1 MISNLSIRNY
11 IIIEKLDVD
20 FKSGFS
26 VITGETGSGKSMVI
40 GAISLLLGKRADTDV
55 LFSKDKKCVIEAT
68 FDITK
73 LGLKDLFAEN
83 EVDYSDETIVRREIL
98 PEGKSRAFVNDMPVT
113 LAVLKTLT
121 DNFLDL
127 HSQHENLSLTTL
139 PYRLRIV
146 DSAAA
151 TLPLFEDYKQ
161 KYAEYQSLENL
172 LAKKKNELSK
182 ALRDIDY
189 YRFQVQEIENAKL
202 GADDEMDELEA
213 RASMLENAEEIKSAL
228 YDTSNLFD
236 AGEYSASTLL
246 KQMRI
251 NLAKIAKTFKPAE
264 ELENRVESTLVEL
277 SDINDTIGKMLSQ
290 VEVNPQ
296 QLQATNDR
304 IDLLM
309 GLMTKHRVANIAEL
323 KQKYQEY
330 KGFVDNSGNLE
341 DEIADL
347 EKKFSVKEKEVREVA
362 KKLSA
367 KRSSSF
373 AGTQKY
379 VKSMLV
385 DLGMPHAEFEIA
397 NEITELSPNGIDNI
411 SFLFSANKSVPVQP
425 IEKVASGG
433 ELSRLMLAL
442 KSLMANSMNI
452 PTILFDEIDTGVSG
466 EIAAKMGKI
475 MQRIAQNVQVLAITH
490 LPQVA
495 AMGDEH
501 FKVYKQTDDKH
512 TISSIMKLTD
522 DERVTEIASMMS
534 GEKLTQEALENA
546 KVLLGKE

>member
-1 MISNLSIRNY
+1 MIRNLSVRNY
-11 IIIEKLDVD
+11 ILIEKLDID
-20 FKSGFS
+20 FNSGFS
-26 VITGETGSGKSMVI
+26 VITGETGSGKSMII

-55 LFSKDKKCVIEAT
+55 LLFKDKKCVIEAT
-68 FDITK
+68 FDIK
-73 LGLKDLFAEN
+73 NLGLKDLFAEN

-113 LAVLKTLT
+113 LTVLKTIT

-146 DSAAA
+146 DSAAG
-151 TLPLFEDYKQ
+151 TLSLFDEYKQ
-161 KYAEYQSLENL
+161 IYAEYQSLENL
-172 LAKKKNELSK
+172 LTKKKSDLSK
-182 ALRDIDY
+182 ILRDIDY
-189 YRFQVQEIENAKL
+189 YRFQAQEIENAKL

-246 KQMRI
+246 KQMRG
-251 NLAKIAKTFKPAE
+251 NLTKIAKDFKPAE
-264 ELENRVESTLVEL
+264 ELENRVGSVLIEL
-277 SDINDTIGKMLSQ
+277 SDINDTIGKLLTQ

-323 KQKYQEY
+323 KQKHLEY
-330 KGFVDNSGNLE
+330 KGYVDNSGNLE

-347 EKKFSVKEKEVREVA
+347 EKQHSAKAKEVKAAAEN
-362 KKLSA
+362 LSK
-367 KRSSSF
+367 KRSASF
-373 AGTQKY
+373 KRTQEY
-379 VKSMLV
+379 VNSMLH
-385 DLGMPHAEFEIA
+385 DLGMPHGVFAIGD
-397 NEITELSPNGIDNI
+397 EITEVSPNGIDNI
-411 SFLFSANKSVPVQP
+411 SFLFSANKAVAVQP

-442 KSLMANSMNI
+442 KSLMAGSMNI

-466 EIAAKMGKI
+466 EIAARMGKI
-475 MQRIAQNVQVLAITH
+475 MQRIAENVQVLSITH

-495 AMGDEH
+495 AMGSEH
-501 FKVYKQTDDKH
+501 FKVYKHTDDQR
-512 TISSIMKLTD
+512 TISSIKKLTA
-522 DERVTEIASMMS
+522 DERITEIASMMS
-534 GEKLTQEALENA
+534 GEKLTPEALENA
-546 KVLLGKE
+546 KVLLGK

>member
-11 IIIEKLDVD
+11 IIIEKLDID
-20 FKSGFS
+20 FNSGFS
-26 VITGETGSGKSMVI
+26 VITGETGAGKSMII

-55 LFSKDKKCVIEAT
+55 LFLKDKKCVIEAT

-83 EVDYSDETIVRREIL
+83 EVDYSDVTIVRREIL

-113 LAVLKTLT
+113 LAVLKNLT

-146 DSAAA
+146 DSSAG
-151 TLPLFEDYKQ
+151 TLELFEEYKQ
-161 KYAEYQSLENL
+161 KYTEYQSLGNL
-172 LAKKKNELSK
+172 LTKKKNELAK

-189 YRFQVQEIENAKL
+189 YRFQAQEIENAKL
-202 GADDEMDELEA
+202 TGDDEMEELEA
-213 RASMLENAEEIKSAL
+213 RASMLENAEAIKSTL
-228 YDTSNLFD
+228 YETSNLYD
-236 AGEYSASTLL
+236 GGEYSASALL
-246 KQMRI
+246 KQMRS
-251 NLAKIAKTFKPAE
+251 NLAKIGKNFKPAQ
-264 ELENRVESTLVEL
+264 ELEQRLESSIIEL
-277 SDINDTIGKMLSQ
+277 SDINDTISQHLSQ

-296 QLQATNDR
+296 QLQLTNER

-309 GLMTKHRVANIAEL
+309 SLLTKHRVANIAEL

-330 KGFVDNSGNLE
+330 KGFVDNSGSLE
-341 DEIADL
+341 DEIAEL
-347 EKKFSVKEKEVREVA
+347 EKKYSVKAKEVKASAEN
-362 KKLSA
+362 LSK
-367 KRSSSF
+367 KRSASF
-373 AGTQKY
+373 KKTQEY
-379 VKSMLV
+379 INSMLR
-385 DLGMPHAEFEIA
+385 DLGMPHGVFEIG

-475 MQRIAQNVQVLAITH
+475 MQRIAQNVQVLSITH

-501 FKVYKQTDDKH
+501 FKVYKTTDDSR
-512 TISSIMKLTD
+512 TISSIKKLST
-522 DERVTEIASMMS
+522 DERITEIASMMS
-534 GEKLTQEALENA
+534 GEKLTSEALENA
-546 KVLLGKE
+546 KVLLGK

>member
-1 MISNLSIRNY
+1 MIKNLSVRNY
-11 IIIEKLDVD
+11 ILIEKLDID
-20 FKSGFS
+20 FNSGFS
-26 VITGETGSGKSMVI
+26 VITGETGSGKSMII

-55 LFSKDKKCVIEAT
+55 LLFKDKKCVIEAT
-68 FDITK
+68 FDIK
-73 LGLKDLFAEN
+73 NLGLKDLFAEN

-113 LAVLKTLT
+113 LTVLKTIT

-146 DSAAA
+146 DSSAG
-151 TLPLFEDYKQ
+151 TLSLFEEYKQ

-172 LAKKKNELSK
+172 LTKKKSELSK
-182 ALRDIDY
+182 ILRDIDY
-189 YRFQVQEIENAKL
+189 YRFQAQEIENAKL

-228 YDTSNLFD
+228 YETSNLYD
-236 AGEYSASTLL
+236 GGEYSASALL
-246 KQMRI
+246 KQMRS
-251 NLAKIAKTFKPAE
+251 NLAKIAKTFKPAD
-264 ELENRVESTLVEL
+264 ELENRVESALVEL
-277 SDINDTIGKMLSQ
+277 SDINDTIGKLLSQ

-323 KQKYQEY
+323 KQKYEEY
-330 KGFVDNSGNLE
+330 KGYVDNSGNLE
-341 DEIADL
+341 DEIAEL
-347 EKKFSVKEKEVREVA
+347 EKQHSAKAKEVKAAAEN
-362 KKLSA
+362 LSK
-367 KRSSSF
+367 KRSASF
-373 AGTQKY
+373 KNTQEY
-379 VKSMLV
+379 VNSMLH
-385 DLGMPHAEFEIA
+385 DLGMPHGVFEIG
-397 NEITELSPNGIDNI
+397 NEITEVSANGIDNI
-411 SFLFSANKSVPVQP
+411 SFLFSANKAVAVEP

-442 KSLMANSMNI
+442 KSLMAGSMNI

-466 EIAAKMGKI
+466 EIAARMGKI
-475 MQRIAQNVQVLAITH
+475 MQRIAENVQVLSITH

-495 AMGDEH
+495 AMGSEH
-501 FKVYKQTDDKH
+501 FKVYKHTDDQR
-512 TISSIMKLTD
+512 TISSIKKLTA
-522 DERVTEIASMMS
+522 DERITEIASMMS
-534 GEKLTQEALENA
+534 GEKLTPEALENA
-546 KVLLGKE
+546 KVLLGK

>member
-1 MISNLSIRNY
+1 MIKNLSVRNY
-11 IIIEKLDVD
+11 ILIEKLDID
-20 FKSGFS
+20 FNSGFS
-26 VITGETGSGKSMVI
+26 VITGETGSGKSMII

-55 LFSKDKKCVIEAT
+55 LLFKDKKCVIEAT
-68 FDITK
+68 FDIK
-73 LGLKDLFAEN
+73 NLGLKDLFAEN

-113 LAVLKTLT
+113 LTVLKTIT

-146 DSAAA
+146 DSSAG
-151 TLPLFEDYKQ
+151 TLSLFEEYKQ

-172 LAKKKNELSK
+172 LTKKKSELSK
-182 ALRDIDY
+182 ILRDIDY
-189 YRFQVQEIENAKL
+189 YRFQAQEIENAKL
-202 GADDEMDELEA
+202 VADDEMDELEA

-228 YDTSNLFD
+228 YETSNLYD
-236 AGEYSASTLL
+236 GGEYSASALL
-246 KQMRI
+246 KQMRS
-251 NLAKIAKTFKPAE
+251 NLAKIAKTFKPAD
-264 ELENRVESTLVEL
+264 ELENRVESALVEL
-277 SDINDTIGKMLSQ
+277 SDINDTIGKLLSQ

-323 KQKYQEY
+323 KQKYEEY
-330 KGFVDNSGNLE
+330 KGYVDNSGNLE
-341 DEIADL
+341 DEIAEL
-347 EKKFSVKEKEVREVA
+347 EKQHSAKAKEVKAAAEN
-362 KKLSA
+362 LSK
-367 KRSSSF
+367 KRSASF
-373 AGTQKY
+373 KNTQEY
-379 VKSMLV
+379 INSMLH
-385 DLGMPHAEFEIA
+385 DLGMPHGVFEIG
-397 NEITELSPNGIDNI
+397 NEIIEVSPNGIDNI
-411 SFLFSANKSVPVQP
+411 SFLFSANKAVAVEP

-466 EIAAKMGKI
+466 EIAARMGKI
-475 MQRIAQNVQVLAITH
+475 MQRIAENVQVLSITH

-495 AMGDEH
+495 AMGSEH
-501 FKVYKQTDDKH
+501 FKVYKHTDDQR
-512 TISSIMKLTD
+512 TISSIKKLSA
-522 DERVTEIASMMS
+522 DERITEIASMMS
-534 GEKLTQEALENA
+534 GEKLTPEALENA
-546 KVLLGKE
+546 KVLLGK

>member
-1 MISNLSIRNY
+1 MIRNLSVRNY
-11 IIIEKLDVD
+11 ILIEKLDVE
-20 FKSGFS
+20 FNSGFS
-26 VITGETGSGKSMVI
+26 VITGETGSGKSMII

-55 LFSKDKKCVIEAT
+55 LLLKDKKCVIEAT
-68 FDITK
+68 FDIK
-73 LGLKDLFAEN
+73 SLGLKDLFAEN
-83 EVDYSDETIVRREIL
+83 EIDYSDETIVRREIL

-151 TLPLFEDYKQ
+151 SLPLFEEYKQ
-161 KYAEYQSLENL
+161 KYDEYQHLGTTLE
-172 LAKKKNELSK
+172 KKRNELARIQK
-182 ALRDIDY
+182 DLDY
-189 YRFQVQEIENAKL
+189 YRYQALEIENAKL
-202 GADDEMDELEA
+202 VGDDELEELEE

-228 YDTSNLFD
+228 YETSNLFD
-236 AGEYSASTLL
+236 AGEYSASAFL
-246 KQMRI
+246 KQMRG
-251 NLAKIAKTFKPAE
+251 NLAKIAKNYKPAE
-264 ELENRVESTLVEL
+264 ELENRIESSLIEL
-277 SDINDTIGKMLSQ
+277 SDINDTIGKLLSR

-323 KQKYQEY
+323 KQKHNEY
-330 KGFVDNSGNLE
+330 SNYVDNSGNLE

-347 EKKFSVKEKEVREVA
+347 EKKFSAKEKEVREIA
-362 KKLSA
+362 KKLST

-373 AGTQKY
+373 GQTQKY
-379 VKSMLV
+379 IKSMLV

-397 NEITELSPNGIDNI
+397 NEIGELSPNGIDNI

-452 PTILFDEIDTGVSG
+452 PTVLFDEIDTGVSG

-475 MQRIAQNVQVLAITH
+475 MQRIAQNVQVLSITH

-495 AMGDEH
+495 AIGDEH
-501 FKVYKQTDDKH
+501 FKVYKQTDDER
-512 TISSIMKLTD
+512 TISSIKKLSY
-522 DERVTEIASMMS
+522 DERITEIASMMS

-546 KVLLGKE
+546 KVLLEK

>member
-1 MISNLSIRNY
+1 MIRNLSVRNY
-11 IIIEKLDVD
+11 ILIEKLDVE
-20 FKSGFS
+20 FNSGFS
-26 VITGETGSGKSMVI
+26 VITGETGSGKSMII

-55 LFSKDKKCVIEAT
+55 LLFKDKKCVIEAT
-68 FDITK
+68 FDIK
-73 LGLKDLFAEN
+73 SLELKDLFAEN
-83 EVDYSDETIVRREIL
+83 EIDYSDETIVRREIL

-113 LAVLKTLT
+113 LSVLKTLT

-151 TLPLFEDYKQ
+151 SLPLFEEYKQ
-161 KYAEYQSLENL
+161 KYDEYQHLSTMLEKKRSE
-172 LAKKKNELSK
+172 LARLQKDL
-182 ALRDIDY
+182 DY
-189 YRFQVQEIENAKL
+189 YRYQALEIENAHL
-202 GADDEMDELEA
+202 AGDDEMEELEE

-228 YDTSNLFD
+228 YETSNLFD
-236 AGEYSASTLL
+236 AGEYSASAQL
-246 KQMRI
+246 KQMRG
-251 NLAKIAKTFKPAE
+251 NLAKIAKNFKPAE
-264 ELENRVESTLVEL
+264 ELECRIESSLIEL
-277 SDINDTIGKMLSQ
+277 SDINDTIGKLLSR

-309 GLMTKHRVANIAEL
+309 GLMTKHRAANIAEL
-323 KQKYQEY
+323 KQKHNEY
-330 KGFVDNSGNLE
+330 SNYVDNSGNLE

-347 EKKFSVKEKEVREVA
+347 EKKFTDKEKEVREIA
-362 KKLSA
+362 QKLSA
-367 KRSSSF
+367 KRGASF
-373 AGTQKY
+373 AQTQKY
-379 VKSMLV
+379 IKSMLI

-411 SFLFSANKSVPVQP
+411 SFLFSANKAVPVQP

-433 ELSRLMLAL
+433 ELSRLKLAL

-475 MQRIAQNVQVLAITH
+475 MQRIAQNVQVLSITH

-501 FKVYKQTDDKH
+501 FKVYKTTDDSR
-512 TISSIMKLTD
+512 TISSIKKLSS

-546 KVLLGKE
+546 RVLLEK

>member
-1 MISNLSIRNY
+1 MICNLSIRNY
-11 IIIEKLDVD
+11 IIIEKLDID
-20 FKSGFS
+20 FNSGFS
-26 VITGETGSGKSMVI
+26 VITGETGSGKSMII

-55 LFSKDKKCVIEAT
+55 LFAKDKKCVIEAT
-68 FDITK
+68 FDISK

-83 EVDYSDETIVRREIL
+83 EVDYSDVTIVRREIL

-113 LAVLKTLT
+113 LAILKTLT

-146 DSAAA
+146 DSSAS
-151 TLPLFEDYKQ
+151 TLTLFEEYKQ
-161 KYAEYQSLENL
+161 KYAEYQSIEHL
-172 LAKKKNELSK
+172 LSKKKDELAK

-189 YRFQVQEIENAKL
+189 YRFQAQEIENAKL
-202 GADDEMDELEA
+202 AAEDEMEELES

-236 AGEYSASTLL
+236 AGEYSASALL
-246 KQMRI
+246 KQMRS
-251 NLAKIAKTFKPAE
+251 NLAKIAKDFKPAE
-264 ELENRVESTLVEL
+264 ELEGRIESSLIEL
-277 SDINDTIGKMLSQ
+277 SDINDTIGKLLSQ
-290 VEVNPQ
+290 VDVNPQ
-296 QLQATNDR
+296 QLQATNER

-309 GLMTKHRVANIAEL
+309 GLMTKHRVANISEL

-341 DEIADL
+341 DEISEL
-347 EKKFSVKEKEVREVA
+347 EKKFSTKGKEVREVA
-362 KKLSA
+362 QKLSA
-367 KRSSSF
+367 KRSASF
-373 AGTQKY
+373 AQTQKY
-379 VKSMLV
+379 IKSMLV

-397 NEITELSPNGIDNI
+397 NEVTELSPNGIDNI

-466 EIAAKMGKI
+466 EIAARMGKI
-475 MQRIAQNVQVLAITH
+475 MQRIAKSVQVLAITH

-501 FKVYKQTDDKH
+501 FKVYKSTDDKR
-512 TISSIMKLTD
+512 TVSSIMKLAD
-522 DERVTEIASMMS
+522 NERITEIASMMS

-546 KVLLGKE
+546 KVLLER

>member
-1 MISNLSIRNY
+1 MINNLSIRNY
-11 IIIEKLDVD
+11 IIIEKLDID
-20 FKSGFS
+20 FNSGFS
-26 VITGETGSGKSMVI
+26 VITGETGSGKSMII

-83 EVDYSDETIVRREIL
+83 DVDYSDETIVRREIL
-98 PEGKSRAFVNDMPVT
+98 PEGKSRAFINDMPVT
-113 LAVLKTLT
+113 LAVLKSLT

-146 DSAAA
+146 DSAAL
-151 TLPLFEDYKQ
+151 TLPLFEEYKQ
-161 KYAEYQSLENL
+161 QYAEYQSLENL
-172 LAKKKNELSK
+172 LVKKKNELAK

-189 YRFQVQEIENAKL
+189 YRFQAQEIENAKL

-228 YDTSNLFD
+228 YDISNLFD
-236 AGEYSASTLL
+236 AGEYSASALL
-246 KQMRI
+246 KQMRG
-251 NLAKIAKTFKPAE
+251 NLTKIAKDFKPAE
-264 ELENRVESTLVEL
+264 ELENRVGSVLIEL
-277 SDINDTIGKMLSQ
+277 SDINDTIGKLLTQ

-309 GLMTKHRVANIAEL
+309 GLMTKHRAANIAEL
-323 KQKYQEY
+323 KQKYEEY
-330 KGFVDNSGNLE
+330 KGYVDNSGNLE

-347 EKKFSVKEKEVREVA
+347 EKKFSAKEKDVREVA

-367 KRSSSF
+367 KRSASF
-373 AGTQKY
+373 AKTQKY
-379 VKSMLV
+379 IKSMLI

-411 SFLFSANKSVPVQP
+411 SFLFSANKSVAVQP

-442 KSLMANSMNI
+442 KSLMAGSMNI

-466 EIAAKMGKI
+466 EIAARMGKI
-475 MQRIAQNVQVLAITH
+475 MQRIAENVQVLSITH

-495 AMGDEH
+495 AMGSEH
-501 FKVYKQTDDKH
+501 FKVYKHTDDQR
-512 TISSIMKLTD
+512 TISSIKKLSA

-534 GEKLTQEALENA
+534 GEKLTPEALENA
-546 KVLLGKE
+546 KVLLGKI

>member
-1 MISNLSIRNY
+1 MIRNLSIRNY
-11 IIIEKLDVD
+11 IIIEKLDID
-20 FKSGFS
+20 FNSGFS
-26 VITGETGSGKSMVI
+26 VITGETGSGKSMII

-55 LFSKDKKCVIEAT
+55 LFLKDKKCVVEAT

-83 EVDYSDETIVRREIL
+83 DVDYSDETIVRREIL

-113 LAVLKTLT
+113 LTVLKTLT

-139 PYRLRIV
+139 PYRLRII
-146 DSAAA
+146 DSAAL
-151 TLPLFEDYKQ
+151 TLPLFEEYKQ
-161 KYAEYQSLENL
+161 QYAEYQSLENL
-172 LAKKKNELSK
+172 LTKKKNELAK

-189 YRFQVQEIENAKL
+189 YRFQAQEIENAKL
-202 GADDEMDELEA
+202 GADDEMEELEA

-236 AGEYSASTLL
+236 AGEYSANALL
-246 KQMRI
+246 KQMRG
-251 NLAKIAKTFKPAE
+251 NLAKIAKDFKPAE
-264 ELENRVESTLVEL
+264 ELENRVGSALIEL
-277 SDINDTIGKMLSQ
+277 SDINDTIGKLLSQ

-347 EKKFSVKEKEVREVA
+347 EKKFSAKEKEVGEIA

-367 KRSSSF
+367 KRSASF
-373 AGTQKY
+373 AKTQKY
-379 VKSMLV
+379 IKSMLI

-411 SFLFSANKSVPVQP
+411 SFLFSANKAVAVEP

-466 EIAAKMGKI
+466 EIAARMGKI
-475 MQRIAQNVQVLAITH
+475 MQRIAENVQVLSITH

-495 AMGDEH
+495 AMGSEH
-501 FKVYKQTDDKH
+501 FKVYKHTDDQR
-512 TISSIMKLTD
+512 TISSIKKLSV
-522 DERVTEIASMMS
+522 DERITEIASMMS
-534 GEKLTQEALENA
+534 GEKLTPEALENA
-546 KVLLGKE
+546 KVLLGNN

>member
-1 MISNLSIRNY
+1 MIKNLSVRNY
-11 IIIEKLDVD
+11 ILIEKLDID
-20 FKSGFS
+20 FNSGFS
-26 VITGETGSGKSMVI
+26 VITGETGSGKSMII

-55 LFSKDKKCVIEAT
+55 LLFKDKKCVIEAT
-68 FDITK
+68 FDIK
-73 LGLKDLFAEN
+73 NLGLKDLFAEN
-83 EVDYSDETIVRREIL
+83 EVDYSDETIVRREIM

-127 HSQHENLSLTTL
+127 HSQHENLSLTIL

-146 DSAAA
+146 DSAAG
-151 TLPLFEDYKQ
+151 TLSLFDEYKQ

-172 LAKKKNELSK
+172 LTKKKSKLSK
-182 ALRDIDY
+182 ILRDIDY

-202 GADDEMDELEA
+202 VADDELDELEA

-228 YDTSNLFD
+228 YETSNLFD
-236 AGEYSASTLL
+236 AGEYSASALL
-246 KQMRI
+246 KQMRS

-264 ELENRVESTLVEL
+264 ELENRVESALVEL
-277 SDINDTIGKMLSQ
+277 SDINDTIGKLLSQ

-309 GLMTKHRVANIAEL
+309 GLMTKHRVANISEL
-323 KQKYQEY
+323 KQKYEEY
-330 KGFVDNSGNLE
+330 KGYVDNSGNLE

-347 EKKFSVKEKEVREVA
+347 EKQHSAKAKEVKAAAEN
-362 KKLSA
+362 LSK
-367 KRSSSF
+367 KRSASF
-373 AGTQKY
+373 KKTQEY
-379 VKSMLV
+379 VNSMLH
-385 DLGMPHAEFEIA
+385 DLGMPHGVFEIG
-397 NEITELSPNGIDNI
+397 NEITEVSPNGIDNI
-411 SFLFSANKSVPVQP
+411 SFLFSANKAVAVQP

-442 KSLMANSMNI
+442 KSLMAGSMNI

-466 EIAAKMGKI
+466 EIAARMGKI
-475 MQRIAQNVQVLAITH
+475 MQRIAENVQVLSITH

-495 AMGDEH
+495 AMGSEH
-501 FKVYKQTDDKH
+501 FKVYKHTDDQR
-512 TISSIMKLTD
+512 TISSIKKLST
-522 DERVTEIASMMS
+522 DERITEIASMMS
-534 GEKLTQEALENA
+534 GEKLTPEALENA
-546 KVLLGKE
+546 KVLLGK

>member
-1 MISNLSIRNY
+1 MIRNLSIRNY
-11 IIIEKLDVD
+11 IIIEKLDID
-20 FKSGFS
+20 FNSGFS
-26 VITGETGSGKSMVI
+26 VITGETGSGKSMII

-55 LFSKDKKCVIEAT
+55 LFLKDKKCVIEAT

-83 EVDYSDETIVRREIL
+83 DVDYSDETIVRREIL

-113 LAVLKTLT
+113 LTVLKTLT

-146 DSAAA
+146 DSAAS
-151 TLPLFEDYKQ
+151 TLSLFDEYKQ
-161 KYAEYQSLENL
+161 QYAEYQSLGNL
-172 LAKKKNELSK
+172 MTKKKNELAK

-189 YRFQVQEIENAKL
+189 YRFQAQEIENAKL
-202 GADDEMDELEA
+202 GADDEMEELEA

-236 AGEYSASTLL
+236 AGEYSANALL
-246 KQMRI
+246 KQMRG
-251 NLAKIAKTFKPAE
+251 NLAKIAKNFKPAE
-264 ELENRVESTLVEL
+264 ELENRVGSALIEL
-277 SDINDTIGKMLSQ
+277 SDINDTIGKLLSQ

-347 EKKFSVKEKEVREVA
+347 EKKFSDKEKEVREVA

-367 KRSSSF
+367 KRSVSF
-373 AGTQKY
+373 AKTQKY
-379 VKSMLV
+379 IKSMLI

-411 SFLFSANKSVPVQP
+411 SFLFSANKAVPVQP

-501 FKVYKQTDDKH
+501 FKVYKQTDDKR
-512 TISSIMKLTD
+512 TISSIMKLNNE
-522 DERVTEIASMMS
+522 ERITEIASMMS

-546 KVLLGKE
+546 KVLLGRD

>member
-1 MISNLSIRNY
+1 MINNLSIRNY
-11 IIIEKLDVD
+11 IIIEKLDID
-20 FKSGFS
+20 FNSGFS
-26 VITGETGSGKSMVI
+26 VITGETGSGKSMII

-68 FDITK
+68 FDIKK

-83 EVDYSDETIVRREIL
+83 EVDYSDVTIVRREIM

-113 LAVLKTLT
+113 LTVLKTLT

-146 DSAAA
+146 DSAAL
-151 TLPLFEDYKQ
+151 TLPLFEEYKQ
-161 KYAEYQSLENL
+161 QYAECQLLENL
-172 LAKKKNELSK
+172 LKKKKDELAK

-189 YRFQVQEIENAKL
+189 YRFQAQEIENAKL
-202 GADDEMDELEA
+202 VGDDEMEELET

-236 AGEYSASTLL
+236 AGEYSANALL
-246 KQMRI
+246 KQMRG
-251 NLAKIAKTFKPAE
+251 NLTKIAKNFKPAE
-264 ELENRVESTLVEL
+264 ELENRVGSALIEL
-277 SDINDTIGKMLSQ
+277 SDINDTISKLLSQ
-290 VEVNPQ
+290 IEVNPQ
-296 QLQATNDR
+296 QLQLTNDR

-347 EKKFSVKEKEVREVA
+347 EKKFSAKEKEVGEIA

-367 KRSSSF
+367 KRSASF
-373 AGTQKY
+373 AKTQKY
-379 VKSMLV
+379 IKSMLV

-397 NEITELSPNGIDNI
+397 NEIIELSPNGIDNI

-442 KSLMANSMNI
+442 KSLMADSMNI

-501 FKVYKQTDDKH
+501 FKVYKTTDDKR
-512 TISSIMKLTD
+512 TVSSIMKLNN

-546 KVLLGKE
+546 KVLLNA

>member
-1 MISNLSIRNY
+1 MINNLSIRNY
-11 IIIEKLDVD
+11 IIIEKLDID
-20 FKSGFS
+20 FNSGFS
-26 VITGETGSGKSMVI
+26 VITGETGSGKSMII

-68 FDITK
+68 FDIKK

-83 EVDYSDETIVRREIL
+83 EVDYSDVTIVRREIM

-113 LAVLKTLT
+113 LTVLKTLT

-146 DSAAA
+146 DSAAL
-151 TLPLFEDYKQ
+151 TLPLFEEYKQ
-161 KYAEYQSLENL
+161 QYAECQLLENL
-172 LAKKKNELSK
+172 LKKKKDELAK

-189 YRFQVQEIENAKL
+189 YRFQAQEIENAKL
-202 GADDEMDELEA
+202 VGDDEMEELET

-236 AGEYSASTLL
+236 AGEYSANALL
-246 KQMRI
+246 KQMRG
-251 NLAKIAKTFKPAE
+251 NLTKIAKNFKPAE
-264 ELENRVESTLVEL
+264 ELENRVGSALIEL
-277 SDINDTIGKMLSQ
+277 SDINDTISKLLSQ
-290 VEVNPQ
+290 IEVNPQ
-296 QLQATNDR
+296 QLQLTNDR

-309 GLMTKHRVANIAEL
+309 GLMTKHRVASIAEL

-347 EKKFSVKEKEVREVA
+347 EKKFSAKEKEVGEIA

-367 KRSSSF
+367 KRSASF
-373 AGTQKY
+373 AKTQKY
-379 VKSMLV
+379 IKSMLV

-397 NEITELSPNGIDNI
+397 NEIIELSPNGIDNI

-442 KSLMANSMNI
+442 KSLMADSMNI

-501 FKVYKQTDDKH
+501 FKVYKTTDDKR
-512 TISSIMKLTD
+512 TVSSIMKLNN

-546 KVLLGKE
+546 KVLLNA

>member
-1 MISNLSIRNY
+1 MINNLSIRNY
-11 IIIEKLDVD
+11 IIIEKLDID
-20 FKSGFS
+20 FNSGFS
-26 VITGETGSGKSMVI
+26 VITGETGSGKSMII

-68 FDITK
+68 FDIKK

-83 EVDYSDETIVRREIL
+83 EVDYSDVTIVRREIM

-113 LAVLKTLT
+113 LTVLKTLT

-146 DSAAA
+146 DSAAL
-151 TLPLFEDYKQ
+151 TLPLFEEYKQ
-161 KYAEYQSLENL
+161 QYAEYQLLENL
-172 LAKKKNELSK
+172 LKKKKDELAK

-189 YRFQVQEIENAKL
+189 YRFQAQEIENAKL
-202 GADDEMDELEA
+202 VGDDEMEELET

-236 AGEYSASTLL
+236 AGEYSANALL
-246 KQMRI
+246 KQMRG
-251 NLAKIAKTFKPAE
+251 NLTKIAKNFKPAE
-264 ELENRVESTLVEL
+264 ELENRVGSALIEL
-277 SDINDTIGKMLSQ
+277 SDINDTISKLLSQ
-290 VEVNPQ
+290 IEVNPQ
-296 QLQATNDR
+296 QLQLTNDR

-330 KGFVDNSGNLE
+330 KGFVDNSGNIE

-347 EKKFSVKEKEVREVA
+347 EKKFSAKEKEVGEIA

-367 KRSSSF
+367 KRSASF
-373 AGTQKY
+373 AKTQKY
-379 VKSMLV
+379 IKSMLV

-397 NEITELSPNGIDNI
+397 NEIIELSPNGIDNI

-442 KSLMANSMNI
+442 KSLMADSMNI

-501 FKVYKQTDDKH
+501 FKVYKTTDDKR
-512 TISSIMKLTD
+512 TVSSIMKLNN

-546 KVLLGKE
+546 KVLLNA

>member
-1 MISNLSIRNY
+1 MIRNLSVRNY
-11 IIIEKLDVD
+11 ILIEKLDID
-20 FKSGFS
+20 FNSGFS
-26 VITGETGSGKSMVI
+26 VITGETGSGKSMII

-55 LFSKDKKCVIEAT
+55 LLFKDKKCVIEAT
-68 FDITK
+68 FDIK
-73 LGLKDLFAEN
+73 NLGLKDLFAEN

-113 LAVLKTLT
+113 LTVLKTIT

-146 DSAAA
+146 DSSAG
-151 TLPLFEDYKQ
+151 TLSLFEEYKQ

-172 LAKKKNELSK
+172 LTKKKSELLK
-182 ALRDIDY
+182 ILRDIDY
-189 YRFQVQEIENAKL
+189 YRFQAQEIENAKL
-202 GADDEMDELEA
+202 VADDEMDELEA

-228 YDTSNLFD
+228 YETSNLYD
-236 AGEYSASTLL
+236 GGEYSASALL
-246 KQMRI
+246 KQMRS
-251 NLAKIAKTFKPAE
+251 NLAKIAKTFKPAD
-264 ELENRVESTLVEL
+264 ELENRVESALVEL
-277 SDINDTIGKMLSQ
+277 SDINDTIGKLLSQ

-323 KQKYQEY
+323 KQKYEEY
-330 KGFVDNSGNLE
+330 KGYVDNSGNLE
-341 DEIADL
+341 DEIAEL
-347 EKKFSVKEKEVREVA
+347 EKQHSAKAKEVKAAAEN
-362 KKLSA
+362 LSK
-367 KRSSSF
+367 KRSASF
-373 AGTQKY
+373 KKTQEY
-379 VKSMLV
+379 VNSMLH
-385 DLGMPHAEFEIA
+385 DLGMPHGVFEIG
-397 NEITELSPNGIDNI
+397 NEITEVSPNGIDNI
-411 SFLFSANKSVPVQP
+411 SFLFSANKAVAVEP

-466 EIAAKMGKI
+466 EIAARMGKI
-475 MQRIAQNVQVLAITH
+475 MQRIAENVQVLSITH

-495 AMGDEH
+495 AMGSEH
-501 FKVYKQTDDKH
+501 FKVYKHTDDQR
-512 TISSIMKLTD
+512 TISSIKKLSA
-522 DERVTEIASMMS
+522 DERITEIASMMS
-534 GEKLTQEALENA
+534 GEKLTPEALENA
-546 KVLLGKE
+546 KVLLGK

>member
-1 MISNLSIRNY
+1 MINNLSIRNY
-11 IIIEKLDVD
+11 IIIEKLDID
-20 FKSGFS
+20 FNSGFS
-26 VITGETGSGKSMVI
+26 VITGETGSGKSMII

-68 FDITK
+68 FDIK
-73 LGLKDLFAEN
+73 KHGLKDLFAEN
-83 EVDYSDETIVRREIL
+83 EVDYSDVTIVRREIM

-113 LAVLKTLT
+113 LTVLKTLT

-146 DSAAA
+146 DSAAL
-151 TLPLFEDYKQ
+151 TLPLFEEYKQ
-161 KYAEYQSLENL
+161 QYAEYQLLENL
-172 LAKKKNELSK
+172 LKKKKDELAK

-189 YRFQVQEIENAKL
+189 YRFQAQEIDNAKL
-202 GADDEMDELEA
+202 VGDDEMEELET

-236 AGEYSASTLL
+236 AGEYSANALL
-246 KQMRI
+246 KQMRG
-251 NLAKIAKTFKPAE
+251 NLTKIAKNFKPAE
-264 ELENRVESTLVEL
+264 ELENRVGSALIEL
-277 SDINDTIGKMLSQ
+277 SDINDTISKLLSQ
-290 VEVNPQ
+290 IEVNPQ
-296 QLQATNDR
+296 QLQLTNDR

-347 EKKFSVKEKEVREVA
+347 EKKFSAKEKEVGEIA

-367 KRSSSF
+367 KRSASF
-373 AGTQKY
+373 AKTQKY
-379 VKSMLV
+379 IKSMLV

-397 NEITELSPNGIDNI
+397 NEIIELSPNGIDNI

-442 KSLMANSMNI
+442 KSLMADSMNI

-501 FKVYKQTDDKH
+501 FKVYKTTDDKR
-512 TISSIMKLTD
+512 TVSSIMKLNS

-546 KVLLGKE
+546 KVLLNA